1 MLFGASMSS
10 LTMKRHYANTTLVYQ
25 RGVKLFVSSTP
36 SMLRLR
42 IKKLV
47 MAIMAA
53 LFVLVVLRAS
63 IGSSGSGH
71 TYVPNSEPA
80 GFQDLAGSHTVLEP
94 LIIHK
99 NMEPVPPEEEARQT
113 EKKPEKKTEVEKKM
127 AKVDPAAPDDVMS
140 MAQPNL
146 LSNFKNP
153 CWRETNGTIT
163 RVRCLPYFHLIGVD
177 KSGTTD
183 LWYRLSQH
191 PDLVKPNAVLGKE
204 THWWSWRRFG
214 FDIWVNNARIQHF
227 NEYLSAFDKPA
238 LQINSTTQAS
248 HGISDYHQL
257 VTGEGSPTVFWDMT
271 GWNRIPQNNDKTV
284 DTALL
289 TPHCIH
295 HLTPKAKFLIIFRN
309 PTDRL
314 YSDYLFLQLYRAHKK
329 PLTAQSFHT
338 DVQESLL
345 MLKQCQDHHTLK
357 ECLFNKTL
365 HMNIPVRI
373 PVSFYA
379 VYLKEWFKVFPRENF
394 LILRN
399 EDYSKD
405 IRGHIEK
412 VYNFLEFS
420 KLPDQEL
427 NRIANMSRA
436 YTRNKQHQA
445 AGEML
450 GETRELLNNF
460 HNNLN
465 IDLAQLLQDD
475 RFKWTD
481 PVSK

>member
-1 MLFGASMSS
+1 
-10 LTMKRHYANTTLVYQ
+10 
-25 RGVKLFVSSTP
+25 
-36 SMLRLR
+36 MLRLR
-42 IKKLV
+42 IKRLV
-47 MAIMAA
+47 LAAMAA

-63 IGSSGSGH
+63 INSSSPGDANVTS
-71 TYVPNSEPA
+71 SEDS
-80 GFQDLAGSHTVLEP
+80 GFQDLVGSHKVLEP

-99 NMEPVPPEEEARQT
+99 KMEIIPPEVEHPQT
-113 EKKPEKKTEVEKKM
+113 TKTTVKKTEEVQKK
-127 AKVDPAAPDDVMS
+127 KVNVDPTAPDDIMS
-140 MAQPNL
+140 MTQPHL

-153 CWRETNGTIT
+153 CWRETVGTSSN
-163 RVRCLPYFHLIGVD
+163 VRCLPYFHLIGVD

-183 LWYRLSQH
+183 LWFRISQH
-191 PDLVKPNAVLGKE
+191 PDFVKPNAVLGKE

-227 NEYLSAFDKPA
+227 EEYLSAFDKAA
-238 LQINSTTQAS
+238 LQIQAS
-248 HGISDYHQL
+248 SGISDYHHR

-271 GWNRIPQNNDKTV
+271 GWDRIPQNTNKSV
-284 DTALL
+284 DTAVF
-289 TPHCIH
+289 TPSCIH

-314 YSDYLFLQLYRAHKK
+314 FSDYLFLQLYRAPKT
-329 PLTAQSFHT
+329 PLTAKSFHT
-338 DVQESLL
+338 DVKTSLL
-345 MLKQCQDHHTLK
+345 MLKQCQELHSLK

-379 VYLKEWFKVFPRENF
+379 VYLKEWFKIFPRENF

-412 VYNFLEFS
+412 VFNFLDFS
-420 KLPDQEL
+420 KLLDQEL

-436 YTRNKQHQA
+436 FTRNKQHQA
-445 AGEML
+445 AGQML
-450 GETRELLNNF
+450 PETRDLLNNF
-460 HNNLN
+460 HKDLNL
-465 IDLAQLLQDD
+465 DLAQLLQDD
-475 RFKWTD
+475 RFKWAD
-481 PVSK
+481 PVLK